1 MDKIDI
7 INKYR
12 LDIPVVEIESI
23 WNDVSS
29 LNSVVRYN
37 DGVYK
42 IVDRICQ
49 YKVNL
54 KSMVNQYK
62 SLKYDIRRVEDKIEQ
77 IKQSGVDRLK
87 RENNVDNYLNTL
99 SSEELQILK
108 RFDYGLN
115 NHISNIELK
124 RFKERQRISDQN
136 IVV

>member
-1 MDKIDI
+1 
-7 INKYR
+7 
-12 LDIPVVEIESI
+12 
-23 WNDVSS
+23 
-29 LNSVVRYN
+29 
-37 DGVYK
+37 
-42 IVDRICQ
+42 
-49 YKVNL
+49 
-54 KSMVNQYK
+54 MVNQYK